1 MNLLPMNNRRTVNLG
16 ENIAYIN
23 KKLEELE
30 SMGEKQTEG
39 NWSGE
44 YCYTIFRSGTCS
56 NCGERAPTRNYCCYC
71 GAKMRSAYHNPKTEK
86 IMEEIEDE
94 HLLGGNMSRTGSI
107 RKMDRRRYWR
117 VRAEFLRWWDK
128 RPP

>member
-1 MNLLPMNNRRTVNLG
+1 MTGLCMTSLMSARNAARKCSRANTMNLLPMNNPRTVNLG

-23 KKLEELE
+23 KKLKELE
-30 SMGEKQTEG
+30 SMGEQQTEG

-86 IMEEIEDE
+86 IMEEIED
-94 HLLGGNMSRTGSI
+94 
-107 RKMDRRRYWR
+107 K
-117 VRAEFLRWWDK
+117 
-128 RPP
+128 